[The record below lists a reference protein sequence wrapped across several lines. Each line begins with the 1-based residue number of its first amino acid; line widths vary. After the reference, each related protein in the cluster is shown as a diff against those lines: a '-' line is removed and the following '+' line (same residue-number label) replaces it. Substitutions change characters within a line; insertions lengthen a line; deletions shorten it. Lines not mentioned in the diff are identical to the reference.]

1 MRLVLRRVWVVG
13 YVGHV
18 GHRTKKYK
26 FTRFLFFILFC
37 FLFLGVQ
44 TDYLTLPCFACAI
57 FDDSSAFSAVSQ
69 LLNVRV
75 DRLAQDWELRRHF
88 I

>member
-1 MRLVLRRVWVVG
+1 VG
-13 YVGHV
+13 CGLWATEQKNTNLHDFY
-18 GHRTKKYK
+18 
-26 FTRFLFFILFC
+26 FLFCFV

-44 TDYLTLPCFACAI
+44 TDYLTLPCSACAI

>member
-13 YVGHV
+13 CVGR
-18 GHRTKKYK
+18 GPPNKKIQIY
-26 FTRFLFFILFC
+26 TIFIFYFV

-44 TDYLTLPCFACAI
+44 TDYLTLPGSACAI

>member
-1 MRLVLRRVWVVG
+1 MGCGLCGSWATEQKNTILHDF
-13 YVGHV
+13 Y
-18 GHRTKKYK
+18 
-26 FTRFLFFILFC
+26 FLFC
-37 FLFLGVQ
+37 FFCFFLFFLGVQ
-44 TDYLTLPCFACAI
+44 TDYLTLPGSACAI

>member
-1 MRLVLRRVWVVG
+1 MG
-13 YVGHV
+13 CGPPN
-18 GHRTKKYK
+18 KKIQIY
-26 FTRFLFFILFC
+26 TIFIFY
-37 FLFLGVQ
+37 FVLFLGVQ
-44 TDYLTLPCFACAI
+44 TDYLTLPCSACAI

>member
-1 MRLVLRRVWVVG
+1 MPTTA
-13 YVGHV
+13 HSK
-18 GHRTKKYK
+18 KKYNVTL
-26 FTRFLFFILFC
+26 FHIIFFICLCFLFFLW
-37 FLFLGVQ
+37 LLLLKMQ
-44 TDYLTLPCFACAI
+44 MQMQDDYLTLPCFACAV

-75 DRLAQDWELRRHF
+75 DKLTHDWELRRHF